1 MSATL
6 TVFLCALAPIF
17 GGSLFWLGGHVAF
30 AMEVK

>member
-1 MSATL
+1 MSADL
-6 TVFLCALAPIF
+6 IIALAFLAPIF